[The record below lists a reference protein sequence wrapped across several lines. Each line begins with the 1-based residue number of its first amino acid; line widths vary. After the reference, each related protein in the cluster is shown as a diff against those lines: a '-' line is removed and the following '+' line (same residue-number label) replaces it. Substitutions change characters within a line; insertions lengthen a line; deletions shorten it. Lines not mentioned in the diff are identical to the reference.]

1 MNALIQWQAV
11 TTNSDGTPITDLAGY
26 YVYHGFVTTQYDP
39 GIFVATTTL
48 QCLFTGLDVGITHY
62 FNVKAAD
69 TSGNLSAFG
78 GEVTKSEPYPIYPVA
93 LLTRSV
99 LHRRDYI
106 WNTDTD
112 DTSSGFIADVL
123 GLNVPPI
130 DPPPP
135 EQFPIYEAIG
145 GFMIV

>member
-1 MNALIQWQAV
+1 MNAIV
-11 TTNSDGTPITDLAGY
+11 TWNANIESDLAGY
-26 YVYHGFVTTQYDP
+26 YVYHGFVTNNYDP
-39 GIFVATTTL
+39 GIFVAAPTT
-48 QCLFTGLDVGITHY
+48 QYLFTGLDVGITHY

-78 GEVTKSEPYPIYPVA
+78 GEVTKLEPYPVYPMA
-93 LLTRSV
+93 LLTRRSV
-99 LHRRDYI
+99 LHRRDYV

-130 DPPPP
+130 PPDPP

>member
-1 MNALIQWQAV
+1 MNALVQWQAV

-26 YVYHGFVTTQYDP
+26 YVYHGFVTTLYDP
-39 GIFVATTTL
+39 GIFVAAPTI
-48 QCLFTGLDVGITHY
+48 QYLFTGLEVGLTHY

-78 GEVTKSEPYPIYPVA
+78 GEVTKSEPYPVYPMA
-93 LLTRSV
+93 FLMGTPSARQDRLWKSECMDR
-99 LHRRDYI
+99 
-106 WNTDTD
+106 
-112 DTSSGFIADVL
+112 SSGFMADVL
-123 GLNVPPI
+123 GLNLPPI
-130 DPPPP
+130 EPPPP